1 MIKRIRQF
9 WRAIKAK
16 LTVEDKVF
24 IDKYL
29 NDEEQKLFFAMRVY
43 DQRHVLN
50 VAYTAQKIIEQK
62 QYENIDYNLLIRACL
77 LHDIGRTAKDICLM
91 DKVTSVLL
99 GKFLP
104 QKSKQWA
111 NRAEKLKLNKSKS
124 FWQKRRY
131 ALYIYYNHARLGAEK
146 LNELGFNDI
155 AEIIRYHHEKVDC
168 KVCSELQILCLADS
182 LN

>member
-62 QYENIDYNLLIRACL
+62 QYENVDYNLLIRACL
-77 LHDIGRTAKDICLM
+77 LHDVGRTAKDICLM

-104 QKSKQWA
+104 QKK
-111 NRAEKLKLNKSKS
+111 
-124 FWQKRRY
+124 
-131 ALYIYYNHARLGAEK
+131 
-146 LNELGFNDI
+146 
-155 AEIIRYHHEKVDC
+155 
-168 KVCSELQILCLADS
+168 
-182 LN
+182 

>member
-1 MIKRIRQF
+1 
-9 WRAIKAK
+9 
-16 LTVEDKVF
+16 
-24 IDKYL
+24 
-29 NDEEQKLFFAMRVY
+29 
-43 DQRHVLN
+43 
-50 VAYTAQKIIEQK
+50 
-62 QYENIDYNLLIRACL
+62 
-77 LHDIGRTAKDICLM
+77 M

-146 LNELGFNDI
+146 LNELGLNDI

-168 KVCSELQILCLADS
+168 KACGELQILCLADS

>member
-16 LTVEDKVF
+16 LTVEDEVF

-29 NDEEQKLFFAMRVY
+29 NDEEQKLFFAMQVY

-50 VAYTAQKIIEQK
+50 VAHTAKKIIEQN

-77 LHDIGRTAKDICLM
+77 LHDVGRTAKDICLM

-99 GKFLP
+99 GKIFTT
-104 QKSKQWA
+104 KK
-111 NRAEKLKLNKSKS
+111 
-124 FWQKRRY
+124 
-131 ALYIYYNHARLGAEK
+131 
-146 LNELGFNDI
+146 
-155 AEIIRYHHEKVDC
+155 
-168 KVCSELQILCLADS
+168 
-182 LN
+182 

>member
-50 VAYTAQKIIEQK
+50 VAYTAKKIIEQN

-77 LHDIGRTAKDICLM
+77 LHDVGRTAKDICLM

-111 NRAEKLKLNKSKS
+111 NRAEKLKLNKEKS

-131 ALYIYYNHARLGAEK
+131 ALYIYYNHAQLGAEK
-146 LNELGFNDI
+146 LNELGLNDI

-168 KVCSELQILCLADS
+168 KACGELQILCLADS